1 LSKLTHV
8 NGAGKARMVDVGE
21 KTASRRRAIASARVR
36 MSGDT
41 LDAVRENTLGKG
53 EVLNVARVAG
63 ILAAKQV
70 DRLIPLAHPLP
81 LEFVGV
87 EFEFQK
93 DALLI
98 RAEACVEAKTGVE
111 MEALTAAT
119 VAALT
124 VYDMAKAMDRGMEIT
139 DVRLEGKSGGLS
151 GDFQRSGDAPGTQE
165 GE

>member
-1 LSKLTHV
+1 MSKLTHV

-63 ILAAKQV
+63 VLAAKQV

-111 MEALTAAT
+111 MEALTAVS

-124 VYDMAKAMDRGMEIT
+124 LYDMCKSVDKGIVIS
-139 DVRLEGKSGGLS
+139 DIRLVQKSGGKSGI
-151 GDFQRSGDAPGTQE
+151 FVRKQ
-165 GE
+165 